1 MTSDVRALEELMSQA
16 RFGEFLGRL
25 VHLSRHDVDEI
36 LEEQSSTKHRFG
48 EIALSWGLC
57 APEHVWQAWC
67 DQLLSQVQK
76 VDLEKL
82 GVDSQA
88 TAIITG
94 DTARRLHAIP
104 IRCLGQQLIV
114 AVPDHKT
121 DHITAELRKFTDMQ
135 LRFVVADVNQIG
147 QAISVYYAG
156 ANAAA

>member
-1 MTSDVRALEELMSQA
+1 MSQV
-16 RFGEFLGRL
+16 RFGEFLGCL
-25 VHLSRHDVDEI
+25 VHLSHHDVDEI

-67 DQLLSQVQK
+67 DQLLSQIQK

-88 TAIITG
+88 TALIPG
-94 DTARRLHAIP
+94 ELARRLGAIP

-114 AVPDHKT
+114 AV
-121 DHITAELRKFTDMQ
+121 
-135 LRFVVADVNQIG
+135 
-147 QAISVYYAG
+147 S
-156 ANAAA
+156 

>member
-1 MTSDVRALEELMSQA
+1 MSQA

-67 DQLLSQVQK
+67 DQLLSQIQK

-88 TAIITG
+88 AAFIPG
-94 DTARRLHAIP
+94 ELARRLGAIP

-114 AVPDHKT
+114 AVPT
-121 DHITAELRKFTDMQ
+121 NTVDHIAAELRKMTDMQ
-135 LRFVVADVNQIG
+135 LRFVVADAVQIG
-147 QAISVYYAG
+147 QAISVYYAA

>member
-1 MTSDVRALEELMSQA
+1 MSQA

-88 TAIITG
+88 AAIITG
-94 DTARRLHAIP
+94 DLARRLHAIP
-104 IRCLGQQLIV
+104 IRCLGHQLIV
-114 AVPDHKT
+114 AVTDNNKT

-147 QAISVYYAG
+147 QAISVYYAT

>member
-1 MTSDVRALEELMSQA
+1 MSQA

-48 EIALSWGLC
+48 EIAWSWGLC

-88 TAIITG
+88 AAMIPG
-94 DTARRLHAIP
+94 DLARRLSIIP

-114 AVPDHKT
+114 AVPDHNT
-121 DHITAELRKFTDMQ
+121 EQITAELRMFTDKS
-135 LRFVVADVNQIG
+135 LRLVAADLSQI
-147 QAISVYYAG
+147 QCAIAVYYTAEHR
-156 ANAAA
+156 AA

>member
-1 MTSDVRALEELMSQA
+1 MSQA

-88 TAIITG
+88 AAIISG
-94 DTARRLHAIP
+94 ELARRLGAIP

-114 AVPDHKT
+114 AVPSNNT
-121 DHITAELRKFTDMQ
+121 DHIATEFRKVTDMQ
-135 LRFVVADVNQIG
+135 LRFVVADATQIG
-147 QAISVYYAG
+147 QAITVYYAG
-156 ANAAA
+156 VNAAA

>member
-1 MTSDVRALEELMSQA
+1 MSQA
-16 RFGEFLGRL
+16 RFGELLGRL

-57 APEHVWQAWC
+57 TPENVWQAWC

-88 TAIITG
+88 TTLIPG
-94 DTARRLHAIP
+94 DLARRLCAIP
-104 IRCLGQQLIV
+104 IRCMGNQLIV
-114 AVPDHKT
+114 AVPDHNT
-121 DHITAELRKFTDMQ
+121 DNIASEFRKVTDMQ
-135 LRFVVADVNQIG
+135 LRFVAADASQI
-147 QAISVYYAG
+147 QHAIAVYYAG
-156 ANAAA
+156 AQVAA

>member
-1 MTSDVRALEELMSQA
+1 MSQA
-16 RFGEFLGRL
+16 RFGDFLGRL
-25 VHLSRHDVDEI
+25 VNLSRHDVDEI
-36 LEEQSSTKHRFG
+36 LEEQSATKHRFG

-88 TAIITG
+88 AALIPAEL
-94 DTARRLHAIP
+94 ARRLCIIP

-114 AVPDHKT
+114 AVPDHNT
-121 DHITAELRKFTDMQ
+121 DHILAELRKITDMQ
-135 LRFVVADVNQIG
+135 LRFVAADPTQIA
-147 QAISVYYAG
+147 QAITVYFASE
-156 ANAAA
+156 NRAA

>member
-1 MTSDVRALEELMSQA
+1 MSQA

-25 VHLSRHDVDEI
+25 VNLSRHDVDEI
-36 LEEQSSTKHRFG
+36 LEEQSSTRHRFG

-88 TAIITG
+88 AAMIPAEL
-94 DTARRLHAIP
+94 ARRLCIIP

-114 AVPDHKT
+114 ATPGNST
-121 DHITAELRKFTDMQ
+121 EQIAAELRLVTDKT
-135 LRFVVADVNQIG
+135 LRFVAADVEQIRC
-147 QAISVYYAG
+147 AISVYYAVE
-156 ANAAA
+156 NRAA

>member
-1 MTSDVRALEELMSQA
+1 MSQV
-16 RFGEFLGRL
+16 RFGELLGRL
-25 VHLSRHDVDEI
+25 VNLSRHDVDEI

-82 GVDSQA
+82 GVDAQA
-88 TAIITG
+88 AAMTPG
-94 DTARRLHAIP
+94 DLARRLCIIP

-114 AVPDHKT
+114 AVPDHNT
-121 DHITAELRKFTDMQ
+121 EHIIVELRNITDKS
-135 LRFVVADVNQIG
+135 LRFVAADPNQ
-147 QAISVYYAG
+147 
-156 ANAAA
+156 

>member
-1 MTSDVRALEELMSQA
+1 MSQA

-25 VHLSRHDVDEI
+25 VNLSRHDVDEI

-88 TAIITG
+88 AAMIPG
-94 DTARRLHAIP
+94 DLARRLSIIP

-114 AVPDHKT
+114 AVPDHNT
-121 DHITAELRKFTDMQ
+121 EQITAELRMFTDKS
-135 LRFVVADVNQIG
+135 LRFVAADLSQI
-147 QAISVYYAG
+147 QCAIAVYYTAEHR
-156 ANAAA
+156 AA